1 LIKSVNTLRK
11 TYGCKMRDNNKVEFD
26 SIESAIEEFK
36 AGKALVVVDD
46 EDRENEGDLVLAGTL
61 INSESMNFMIKNTS
75 GVVCVPMLAED
86 LDRLNLPPMI
96 AINEDKKST
105 AFSVSV
111 DAAIGI
117 TTGISAED
125 RCRTIKVLAD
135 RNSKSTD
142 VSKPGHIFPLR
153 AAQGGVLRRAGHTE
167 AGIDLAKLAGLNP
180 IAVIAELV
188 EDDGSIRKY
197 ESSYRFARENNL
209 KFISIADIISYR
221 RKHEK
226 QIELISTSELPTKFG
241 NFKAFGYKSI
251 IDGISHIALVAGD
264 IGDGENVLVR
274 VHSECLTGD
283 VMGSL
288 RCDCGDQLQLAMK
301 TISENGRGIVLYVRG
316 HEGRSIGLLNK
327 IAAYGLQDKGRD
339 TVQAN
344 LELGFPADARDYGT
358 GAQILV
364 DLGVKT
370 MKLLTNNP
378 AKRAGLEGYGLKIV
392 ERVALVAQVNEK
404 NVDYLSTKK
413 NKMGHDI
420 PDESLKAKK

>member
-1 LIKSVNTLRK
+1 
-11 TYGCKMRDNNKVEFD
+11 MRDNNKVEFD

-86 LDRLNLPPMI
+86 LDRLNLPPMT

-413 NKMGHDI
+413 NNTAIILAIII
-420 PDESLKAKK
+420 PIFQKCVSSGQISN

>member
-241 NFKAFGYKSI
+241 NFKAFGYKSN

-301 TISENGRGIVLYVRG
+301 IISENGRGIVLYVRG

-420 PDESLKAKK
+420 PNESLKAKK

>member
-188 EDDGSIRKY
+188 ENDGSIRKY

-241 NFKAFGYKSI
+241 NFKAFGYKSN

-301 TISENGRGIVLYVRG
+301 IISENGRGIVLYVRG

>member
-1 LIKSVNTLRK
+1 
-11 TYGCKMRDNNKVEFD
+11 MRDNNKVEFD

-413 NKMGHDI
+413 NKMSHDI
-420 PDESLKAKK
+420 PNESLKAKK

>member
-1 LIKSVNTLRK
+1 MIKSVNTLRK

-188 EDDGSIRKY
+188 ENDGSIRKY

-241 NFKAFGYKSI
+241 NFKAFGYKSN